1 MIVYAIKNKD
11 NEYLYIDEW
20 RDIYFYDEVYLATLF
35 GNKPDA
41 ENCLEQNL
49 NNIVYYINNYEDELC
64 VKDYDCKVVP
74 IEMKEIEPAHQHED
88 KNIEYKN
95 NLIKFDFDT
104 PPINAEKFVKSVDA
118 GSLKRISE
126 MLSQPEDKGE

>member
-20 RDIYFYDEVYLATLF
+20 RDISFYDEVYFATLF
-35 GNKPDA
+35 GNKLDA

-49 NNIVYYINNYEDELC
+49 NNIVYYINNYEDKLC

-74 IEMKEIEPAHQHED
+74 IEMKETEPVHQHED
-88 KNIEYKN
+88 K
-95 NLIKFDFDT
+95 
-104 PPINAEKFVKSVDA
+104 
-118 GSLKRISE
+118 
-126 MLSQPEDKGE
+126 GE